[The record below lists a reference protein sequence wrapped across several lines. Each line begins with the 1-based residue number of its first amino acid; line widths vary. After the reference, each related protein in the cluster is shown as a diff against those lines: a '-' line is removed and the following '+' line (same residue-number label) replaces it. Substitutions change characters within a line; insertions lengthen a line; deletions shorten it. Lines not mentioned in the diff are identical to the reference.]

1 MNTDPVLIS
10 ADNQDLRKYR
20 EASESSRSL
29 EEHVVAQAATIT
41 EVQQRR
47 ILQYVSTR
55 RHAARDRTILL
66 VSFNAGLRAKEIAA
80 LLVGDIYDDAGA
92 VREQFILRRA
102 QTKGG
107 FERTVYLNRT
117 LRRAMAEYREV
128 VEHKRSTDALFSTQ
142 KRQAFSANTMCQLFL
157 EIYSASGVNGASSH
171 SGRRQFVTGLADK
184 GINPRVIQILCR
196 HASLSSTMLYIEAGE
211 AKLRKAIELV
221 E

>member
-1 MNTDPVLIS
+1 MINSVLIS

-29 EEHVVAQAATIT
+29 KEHVVAQAATIT

-47 ILQYVSTR
+47 ILQYISSR

-128 VEHKRSTDALFSTQ
+128 VEHRKSTDALFSTQ

-171 SGRRQFVTGLADK
+171 SGRRTFITRLANK
-184 GINPRVIQILCR
+184 GVGVRQLAALAG
-196 HASLSSTMLYIEAGE
+196 HANISTTQRYIDVNSEQLAN
-211 AKLRKAIELV
+211 AVELL
-221 E
+221 